1 MGKVAYKY
9 NSLQEEFEGIET
21 STQTNPIIKGRFT
34 QQQQRN
40 LTVIQG
46 EHQQKGNKLNKVL
59 STAMI
64 ILTCITFTSYSF
76 VSESEKKLNKLG
88 KEIVY
93 YSNEN
98 MDLQNQLDNLN
109 SFRHVDRVIKANTA
123 LDTAKQIMEIPAA
136 QLADTQK
143 SVYIP
148 QVHNWVIGY

>member
-1 MGKVAYKY
+1 MGKVAYNY
-9 NSLQEEFEGIET
+9 NTLQEELEGIET
-21 STQTNPIIKGRFT
+21 STQTNPIIKGRFV
-34 QQQQRN
+34 QQQRK

-46 EHQQKGNKLNKVL
+46 EQQKGNKLNKLL

-109 SFRHVDRVIKANTA
+109 SFRHVDKVIKANTA

>member
-1 MGKVAYKY
+1 MGKVAYNY
-9 NSLQEEFEGIET
+9 NTLQEELEGIET
-21 STQTNPIIKGRFT
+21 STQTNPIIKGRFA
-34 QQQQRN
+34 QQQRK

-46 EHQQKGNKLNKVL
+46 EQQKGNKLNKLL

-109 SFRHVDRVIKANTA
+109 SFRHVDKVIKANTA

-143 SVYIP
+143 SVNIP
-148 QVHNWVIGY
+148 QVHNWGMGY

>member
-1 MGKVAYKY
+1 MGKVAYNY
-9 NSLQEEFEGIET
+9 NTLQEEFEGIEI
-21 STQTNPIIKGRFT
+21 STQTNPIIKGRFA
-34 QQQQRN
+34 QQQRK
-40 LTVIQG
+40 LSVIQG
-46 EHQQKGNKLNKVL
+46 EQQHKGNRLNKIL
-59 STAMI
+59 YTAMI

-136 QLADTQK
+136 QLANTQK

>member
-1 MGKVAYKY
+1 MGKVAYNY
-9 NSLQEEFEGIET
+9 TLQEELEEIGGYNY
-21 STQTNPIIKGRFT
+21 SQTNPIVQRRFR
-34 QQQQRN
+34 QQPRH
-40 LTVIQG
+40 LTVIHT
-46 EHQQKGNKLNKVL
+46 EHSKGSRLNKIL

-93 YSNEN
+93 YTNEN

-109 SFRHVDRVIKANTA
+109 SFRHVDKVIKANTA

-136 QLADTQK
+136 ELTDTTE

-148 QVHNWVIGY
+148 QIHNWVIGY

>member
-1 MGKVAYKY
+1 MGKVAYNY
-9 NSLQEEFEGIET
+9 NSLQEEFEGIEV
-21 STQTNPIIKGRFT
+21 STQTNPIIKGRFAK
-34 QQQQRN
+34 QQQQRK

-46 EHQQKGNKLNKVL
+46 EHQKSNKLNKIL

>member
-1 MGKVAYKY
+1 MGKVAYNY
-9 NSLQEEFEGIET
+9 NTLQEEFEGIEA
-21 STQTNPIIKGRFT
+21 STQTNPIIKGRFE
-34 QQQQRN
+34 QQQKK

-46 EHQQKGNKLNKVL
+46 EQRSKNKLNKIL

-109 SFRHVDRVIKANTA
+109 SFRHVDSVIKAHTA

-136 QLADTQK
+136 EFADTQK

-148 QVHNWVIGY
+148 QIHNWVIGY

>member
-1 MGKVAYKY
+1 MGKVAYNY
-9 NSLQEEFEGIET
+9 YSLQEELEGIEA
-21 STQTNPIIKGRFT
+21 SAQTNPIVKGRFE
-34 QQQQRN
+34 QQQRK

-46 EHQQKGNKLNKVL
+46 EHRGNKLNKVL
-59 STAMI
+59 STAMVL
-64 ILTCITFTSYSF
+64 LTCITFTSYSF

-109 SFRHVDRVIKANTA
+109 SFRHVDSVIKANTA
-123 LDTAKQIMEIPAA
+123 LDTAKNIMEIPAA
-136 QLADTQK
+136 EFADTQE

-148 QVHNWVIGY
+148 QIHNWVIGY